1 LIPNPVAV
9 ITTSPECELHGCRSF
24 FAPYR
29 PYRSELY
36 DERHQRPAVPIEQSH
51 DQTRRLPMLWLIVWW
66 FLLLGWWFLLLGWWR
81 RLALRLGRRALLS
94 RRVGRLRL
102 WLRSWLGFRLRCW
115 LGLSGLWSRSGCR
128 LSAALGLRG
137 GLRRRRWPSCR
148 FSWCSR
154 GRSRSLGWL
163 SGRPLGRLCRCRSGR
178 SCRHRLGMRRLPVCR
193 RPCSRGSTRR
203 NHSSDRFPL
212 RDWLGSHNNGRT
224 PVIDGSKLLTILCS
238 RLLLLYLR
246 CHWGNALLASCSK
259 FRR

>member
-1 LIPNPVAV
+1 
-9 ITTSPECELHGCRSF
+9 
-24 FAPYR
+24 
-29 PYRSELY
+29 
-36 DERHQRPAVPIEQSH
+36 
-51 DQTRRLPMLWLIVWW
+51 MLWLIA
-66 FLLLGWWFLLLGWWR
+66 WWFLLLGWWR

-102 WLRSWLGFRLRCW
+102 WLRCW
-115 LGLSGLWSRSGCR
+115 LGLSRLCSRSGCR

-137 GLRRRRWPSCR
+137 GLRSRRWPSCR

-163 SGRPLGRLCRCRSGR
+163 SCRPLGGPCRCRSGR
-178 SCRHRLGMRRLPVCR
+178 SYRHRLGMRRLPVCR

-212 RDWLGSHNNGRT
+212 RDRLGSHNNGRT